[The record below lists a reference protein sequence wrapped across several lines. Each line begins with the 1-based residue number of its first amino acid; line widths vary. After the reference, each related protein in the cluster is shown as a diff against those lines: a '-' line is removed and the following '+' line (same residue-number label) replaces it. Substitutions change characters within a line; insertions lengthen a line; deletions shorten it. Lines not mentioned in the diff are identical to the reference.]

1 MCILRSV
8 SFCCALVWHEHTV
21 SGNMNWEKVTVASF
35 SEGQSDF
42 ALWNRFSS
50 KDGKEMTKEAKL
62 VSWKATWPKLQLGS
76 LQPTPHHT
84 NLMVQECVISPCFRN
99 PRDTVTPVIVSYSSL
114 SQIYTNLL
122 EPILSSS
129 NEACRVFQS
138 SLLVSSFFR
147 SSIPRC
153 RIKDSLHRRKPS
165 YIDCADRLG
174 TVHWGWWCSPG
185 DSAALAPRSEGTQVA
200 WRCTATY
207 CNTAPICKR
216 FWREVYSKLSHC
228 TILTR
233 PRASQ
238 SCILDIVGWVLDS

>member
-1 MCILRSV
+1 
-8 SFCCALVWHEHTV
+8 
-21 SGNMNWEKVTVASF
+21 MNWEKVTVASF

-42 ALWNRFSS
+42 ARWNRFSS

-62 VSWKATWPKLQLGS
+62 VSWEATWPKLQLGS
-76 LQPTPHHT
+76 LQPTPHQT
-84 NLMVQECVISPCFRN
+84 NLMVQACIISPCFRN
-99 PRDTVTPVIVSYSSL
+99 PRDSVTPVIVSFSPL

-138 SLLVSSFFR
+138 SFLVSSFFR
-147 SSIPRC
+147 FSIPRC

-185 DSAALAPRSEGTQVA
+185 DSAAIAPRSEGTQVA

-207 CNTAPICKR
+207 CLQHRTNLQTFLKR
-216 FWREVYSKLSHC
+216 SL
-228 TILTR
+228 
-233 PRASQ
+233 RASF
-238 SCILDIVGWVLDS
+238 STALFSLAHVHHRVAFWT